1 MCYIDNERCGVCVFG
16 WYLKTGLFRGLVK
29 ILQKIQ
35 SFFFCLAFLIFFKTT
50 LCFSYFCIFPF
61 DFNKI
66 LLRIWF
72 LPRWFLVYTKY
83 MSAKSEYWFICLEI
97 THAHTHTL
105 YSIVLRVVLFYYLF
119 VQTTVVSQTTTC
131 LFN

>member
-16 WYLKTGLFRGLVK
+16 WYLKTGLFWGLVK

-35 SFFFCLAFLIFFKTT
+35 SFFFFWLFWFFLRPLCVFLIFVF
-50 LCFSYFCIFPF
+50 FPF
-61 DFNKI
+61 DFNKV

-83 MSAKSEYWFICLEI
+83 MSAKSEYWFICLDN
-97 THAHTHTL
+97 TRTHTL
-105 YSIVLRVVLFYYLF
+105 YSIVLCVVLFYYLF